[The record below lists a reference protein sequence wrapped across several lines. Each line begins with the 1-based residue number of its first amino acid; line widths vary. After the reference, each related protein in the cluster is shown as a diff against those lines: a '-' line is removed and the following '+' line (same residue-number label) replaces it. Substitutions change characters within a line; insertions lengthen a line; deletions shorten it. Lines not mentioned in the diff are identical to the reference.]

1 MGIFSRKHKV
11 RESQPLADK
20 PKTLDQGIIVPG
32 RQSVPNDPY
41 QTTIGMLSQL
51 TNLVTPTFRDD
62 IIPLIRDLYKVNPDL
77 SIATQDVFKLTN
89 TSFSVSFPNNTD
101 KESMAMRAHL
111 NDVDGK
117 LSRYTAG
124 IYGLINK
131 LISQVSVGGAM
142 SFECVPN
149 EDLTGIETIVLVNPE
164 EIRFQRENNGVYV
177 PYQKV
182 KFSVLGGVNKDYV
195 KLNPLTYLYIS
206 MYNDTDE
213 PYGIPPYMASLDSVK
228 TQSDMQINFKQVMEN
243 LGLLGFLQVSVAQPG
258 RKGNESDSAYTN
270 RLSKYLVDTKRSIL
284 GGMKDGVVVGFDGTH
299 SFKLDSTTKD
309 LGNLNIPWDMNQ
321 QRVANG
327 LGINSS
333 IIGAGSGKN
342 TQSSS
347 GIIISKMIAQLNNMQ
362 QLLSYAIKFIYSLEL
377 RLAGFNCKG
386 IKVKFSTTTVSD
398 EVKVQQGL
406 QYKIQN
412 LKLLYDQGIISQQD
426 FAEEMGYEGPDEEEP
441 RAMDDL
447 DSSNPTLGTKQDKRQ
462 SDKSKSDRKTRDKN
476 NPSPKRNDQDSKPR

>member
-149 EDLTGIETIVLVNPE
+149 EDLNGIETIVLVNPE

-182 KFSVLGGVNKDYV
+182 KFS
-195 KLNPLTYLYIS
+195 
-206 MYNDTDE
+206 
-213 PYGIPPYMASLDSVK
+213 
-228 TQSDMQINFKQVMEN
+228 
-243 LGLLGFLQVSVAQPG
+243 
-258 RKGNESDSAYTN
+258 
-270 RLSKYLVDTKRSIL
+270 
-284 GGMKDGVVVGFDGTH
+284 
-299 SFKLDSTTKD
+299 
-309 LGNLNIPWDMNQ
+309 
-321 QRVANG
+321 
-327 LGINSS
+327 
-333 IIGAGSGKN
+333 
-342 TQSSS
+342 
-347 GIIISKMIAQLNNMQ
+347 
-362 QLLSYAIKFIYSLEL
+362 
-377 RLAGFNCKG
+377 
-386 IKVKFSTTTVSD
+386 
-398 EVKVQQGL
+398 
-406 QYKIQN
+406 
-412 LKLLYDQGIISQQD
+412 
-426 FAEEMGYEGPDEEEP
+426 EE
-441 RAMDDL
+441 
-447 DSSNPTLGTKQDKRQ
+447 K
-462 SDKSKSDRKTRDKN
+462 
-476 NPSPKRNDQDSKPR
+476 